1 MRHALLATAAGVL
14 TAALLLLAGGQAP
27 PQARQ
32 TSLDDQ
38 LQRLHAGLFREHSA
52 LPTDPSQSIEQLL
65 ERQSAAL
72 GQIEAR
78 LAALDPTRL
87 DAIERRLAELER
99 GLSNIDTSKLADI
112 DRKLD
117 SLEAALERLDG
128 SGVADLE
135 LGMRQVRQSVEDL
148 ARSIRDLP
156 RGAAAGIGQN
166 ELDRLARD
174 IRSETS
180 RAVDAMEDDV
190 RGVSSALG
198 DLEHRVRT
206 LERR

>member
-1 MRHALLATAAGVL
+1 MRHALLAAAAGVL
-14 TAALLLLAGGQAP
+14 TAAMLLLAGGQAP
-27 PQARQ
+27 LQAGQ
-32 TSLDDQ
+32 TSLDDP
-38 LQRLHAGLFREHSA
+38 LQRLHAGLFREHSV

-65 ERQSAAL
+65 EQQSAAL
-72 GQIEAR
+72 GRIEAR
-78 LAALDPTRL
+78 LAALHPAPL
-87 DAIERRLAELER
+87 DALERRLAEFER
-99 GLSNIDTSKLADI
+99 GRSNIDTSNLPAN

-117 SLEAALERLDG
+117 LLEAALERLDG

-135 LGMRQVRQSVEDL
+135 LEVRQVRHSVEDL

-156 RGAAAGIGQN
+156 RGADAGIGQT

-180 RAVDAMEDDV
+180 RAVDAIEDDV

-198 DLEHRVRT
+198 NLEHRVRT